1 MKPSRSGSALNVLVL
16 SFAVAVSYATSECAS
31 TSGFRVPTF
40 SKGAANPTG
49 SMGSS
54 TSRKSTGAIGS
65 TSSTGSTGS
74 LGPTRS
80 TGAPRTG
87 KRRLRETS
95 GGGRA

>member
-31 TSGFRVPTF
+31 TSTSGFRVPTF
-40 SKGAANPTG
+40 SKGAADATG
-49 SMGSS
+49 ATRSS
-54 TSRKSTGAIGS
+54 TSRKSTG
-65 TSSTGSTGS
+65 
-74 LGPTRS
+74 S

-87 KRRLRETS
+87 KGRLRETS